1 MYHPVHQHA
10 FAVKKLLNQCE
21 MAMVHEQDKLTDA
34 SDRDK
39 VSRIYVHA
47 AREIIQLVNFR

>member
-1 MYHPVHQHA
+1 
-10 FAVKKLLNQCE
+10 
-21 MAMVHEQDKLTDA
+21 MVHEQDKLTDA